1 MQNITSFEIAC
12 QVKGIPTTLPDVSS
26 WPAAFRRPLLAFY
39 KLTVIRDA
47 IVGKWVPDWNNGDQC
62 KWFPLFWMNKPG
74 FRFGVSSC
82 ALTASIAPGG
92 PRLWFE
98 TEEQTLYAATTF
110 LSLWEEWM
118 TMMPADAH
126 DAQQIAKD
134 ATDKLKEMS
143 EEIAIDLSRWKEI
156 IRPTRKLT
164 KELALEA
171 AIQSAGNHP
180 KIKILDEAKKIHE
193 WLIGA

>member
-12 QVKGIPTTLPDVSS
+12 QIKGIATTLPDVSS
-26 WPAAFRRPLLAFY
+26 WPAAFRRPLQAFY

-47 IVGKWVPDWNNGDQC
+47 IVGDWVPDWNNSDQR
-62 KWFPLFWMNKPG
+62 KWFPIFWMNKPG
-74 FRFGVSSC
+74 FRLYDVYYGITRSF
-82 ALTASIAPGG
+82 TNGG

-98 TEEQTLYAATTF
+98 TEEQARYAATTF

-118 TMMPADAH
+118 TMMPADYQ

-134 ATDKLKEMS
+134 ATDKLKELS
-143 EEIAIDLSRWKEI
+143 EEIATDLSRWKEI
-156 IRPTRKLT
+156 IRPTRKLA

-171 AIQSAGNHP
+171 AIQSAGDHP
-180 KIKILDEAKKIHE
+180 EIRILEEAKEIHE
-193 WLIGA
+193 WLIDA